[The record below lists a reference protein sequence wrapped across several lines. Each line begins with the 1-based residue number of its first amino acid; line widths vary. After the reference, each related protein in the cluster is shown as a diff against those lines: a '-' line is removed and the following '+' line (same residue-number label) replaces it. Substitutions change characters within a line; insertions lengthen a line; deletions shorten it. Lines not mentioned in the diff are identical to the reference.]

1 MAGEVFG
8 SGGGDALAAELDVPL
23 LGRVA
28 LDPLLR
34 EQGDLGVPIVEARPE
49 SETARAIVEIA
60 EAIDARRE
68 AGSIVKSLPLVG

>member
-1 MAGEVFG
+1 M
-8 SGGGDALAAELDVPL
+8 P
-23 LGRVA
+23 

-34 EQGDLGVPIVEARPE
+34 EQGDLGLPIVASHPD
-49 SETARAIVEIA
+49 SETAQMIFAIA